1 MRITLDPWG
10 SDYTSQFTVT
20 REGDG
25 NENFAQALEEPIE
38 DRPWAPIRPL
48 PMILP
53 KTTAVVDGVMRTDA
67 SAIIMDGNRR
77 ALALFSSYAAG
88 AVVMNSQVQIAHDR
102 VQRLFLA
109 GGNWSEIEDL
119 AITAGTGGAI
129 QYRGVS
135 CKADTYE
142 HLREALT
149 TEMRQAEAQVAEALS
164 QEENLVLADGNLTS
178 LRKSSSVVGVIKT
191 IHRMYLSPP
200 KTAILERLQ
209 PGERTP
215 IFQIVSGRKNDGYSV
230 FTSYLRLT
238 LPQPTELPFAGL
250 VRLEAKASLGPQRA
264 IELLDQAAVKVC
276 ALASRAPKDPRAP
289 QNLIPIGGLE
299 RHLRH
304 RLGDPQLLL
313 RGIKQKIRAMLGQTA
328 PA

>member
-38 DRPWAPIRPL
+38 DRPWGPIRPL

-215 IFQIVSGRKNDGYSV
+215 IFQIVSGSLK
-230 FTSYLRLT
+230 
-238 LPQPTELPFAGL
+238 PEEPTRFPLKQSPSR
-250 VRLEAKASLGPQRA
+250 VPSSRRAKKTEWKSFP
-264 IELLDQAAVKVC
+264 
-276 ALASRAPKDPRAP
+276 
-289 QNLIPIGGLE
+289 N
-299 RHLRH
+299 
-304 RLGDPQLLL
+304 
-313 RGIKQKIRAMLGQTA
+313 
-328 PA
+328 